1 LSSPSAPRPNLAPPS
16 AKPWL
21 GITGLCVAAIATAGC
36 HDPDWATFT
45 WDDRPVLCSQSVDDQ
60 TQDPPWQWIDEQM
73 GLAAMQ
79 KRVLLLHAH
88 SPGETISRR
97 GIERVLRMAQQHRL
111 PLLTYRQ
118 LDPAGKPRAGVA
130 LGFDDN
136 AIDHWFSI
144 RDLLNARRAHVT
156 FFVSRWGSRTAGERQ
171 ELATLAQD
179 GHDVEPHSVGHLH
192 VSEFVQA
199 HGIDGYVAEE
209 LLPSMDA
216 LVGAGYDVPTI
227 YAYPFGERPEPLDA
241 AVLEHVPRVR
251 VSPGD
256 CPY

>member
-1 LSSPSAPRPNLAPPS
+1 MALALAPAPS
-16 AKPWL
+16 PASAACCL
-21 GITGLCVAAIATAGC
+21 AACGIALAITGC
-36 HDPDWATFT
+36 HDADWATFT
-45 WDDRPVLCSQSVDDQ
+45 WDDRPILCSQSVDDR
-60 TQDPPWQWIDEQM
+60 TQDVPWQWLDEQM

-88 SPGETISRR
+88 SPGQSISLR
-97 GIERVLRMAQQHRL
+97 GIERVLTMARQHGL
-111 PLLTYRQ
+111 PLLTYRE
-118 LDPAGKPRAGVA
+118 LDPAAKARAGLA

-136 AIDHWFSI
+136 AIDRWFGI
-144 RDLLNARRAHVT
+144 RELLDARHARVT
-156 FFVSRWGSRTAGERQ
+156 FFVSRWDSRTATERQ

-192 VSEFVQA
+192 VSEYVRD
-199 HGIDGYVAEE
+199 HGVDGYVAEE
-209 LLPSMDA
+209 MLPSMDA

-227 YAYPFGERPEPLDA
+227 YAYPFGERPDTLDA